1 MDVQAAINDIIK
13 GNVAT
18 KIGNATETDQST
30 VEKVV
35 VAGLPII
42 LGQMGNNTASADGA
56 ASLDSA
62 VEKDHTGGSLLEGL
76 TSLFTGGDSS
86 SDGSKILDHVF
97 GNKTSAAAEQVAVKT
112 GVDTATVVK
121 ILTFLAPLV
130 MAYLGKKKADG
141 GLDAAGLSDLL
152 KNQKTNDGSPLTQLA
167 TAMLDKNKDGSIVD
181 DLIGGLFKKR

>member
-42 LGQMGNNTASADGA
+42 LGQMGNNTATTSGA
-56 ASLDSA
+56 EKLDAA
-62 VEKDHTGGSLLEGL
+62 VEKDHMGGSLLESLSGL
-76 TSLFTGGDSS
+76 FAGGDSS
-86 SDGSKILDHVF
+86 GDGSKILDHVF
-97 GNKTSAAAEQVAVKT
+97 GNKIPAAAEQVATKT
-112 GVDTATVVK
+112 GLDTATVVK

-141 GLDAAGLSDLL
+141 GLDAGGLSDLL
-152 KNQKTNDGSPLTQLA
+152 KKQKTNDGSPLTQLA
-167 TAMLDKNKDGSIVD
+167 TAMLDKNGDGSVVD
-181 DLIGGLFKKR
+181 DILGGFLKKS

>member
-42 LGQMGNNTASADGA
+42 LGQMGNNTATTSGA
-56 ASLDSA
+56 EKLDAA
-62 VEKDHTGGSLLEGL
+62 VEKDHMGGSLLESLSGL
-76 TSLFTGGDSS
+76 FAGDDSS
-86 SDGSKILDHVF
+86 GDGSKILDHVF
-97 GNKTSAAAEQVAVKT
+97 GNKTSAAAEQVATKT
-112 GVDTATVVK
+112 GVDTATVGK

-130 MAYLGKKKADG
+130 MAYLGKKKAND
-141 GLDAAGLSDLL
+141 GLDAGGLSDLL
-152 KNQKTNDGSPLTQLA
+152 KNQKTNDGSTLTQLA